1 MGNLQFFFLLEG
13 IGGRITRL
21 CLKCWSSILFHHV
34 IAVVHTEYGVRSRGF
49 DIEFDL
55 SIAVTVQPPISF
67 LGNAAARADMADE
80 RE

>member
-1 MGNLQFFFLLEG
+1 MSQVLVLHP
-13 IGGRITRL
+13 IPSCYRRRT
-21 CLKCWSSILFHHV
+21 
-34 IAVVHTEYGVRSRGF
+34 YGVRSRGF